1 MMLIK
6 ILIFLTYLLP
16 SGNQTRK
23 DFLKS
28 DWKALLSNYVIQ
40 NSKKHDAM
48 IIFEKEEFN
57 HFSKANDILPI
68 TSSFP
73 SVIYRVP
80 ELFTLNKNIPKTRI
94 NPGATTLFII
104 IFSSTQFNASEPIKF
119 LTRISNV
126 QARPKCL
133 IIHILKDK
141 HITYRNFL
149 QDCWRKKFLD
159 VTVLQLFEKTTSEN
173 ILLALKKEST
183 IHYFNPFTKVY
194 TKKRFSGNY
203 LFPEKTRNLHK
214 QTINILGIN
223 RYNVDLNISESAF
236 ESYGSTLA
244 LFKVFSKSMN
254 FEMNITRAFTRKEYG
269 KEGCFETNFTGLVR
283 GLLRNEFQIILNRQ
297 YPAGSCYATEPFLRS
312 RTISLESVMA
322 LIPKV
327 PEENSKISI
336 GWHWIFIL
344 IANVSVFGFILTMAH
359 VLKFEKKFWEPL
371 DIFRVILA
379 MCAPLIPKNTGEKIV
394 FGCMI
399 LISVVYSSYLHLF
412 LTNINLRNDPGMVI
426 DTLEDLDKSGL
437 VLFVDESM
445 HNLPTAEPLGGVF
458 LENLR
463 RKSQTFSDTFTR
475 FDCFEAL
482 AKYEYKNISCALSIA
497 SMQVSMKKCV
507 QQFVEIELKIVH
519 ESLMPGPLGFMLEP
533 GSLYAQRFD
542 ELLLKL
548 VENGLLDKWEV
559 RGTIDLRRISRKKQE
574 AQTVKLKYLLIS
586 ILIFGYMLSCIIFA
600 GEVIVDYFDKKRE
613 RIMNVDDRICSNQ
626 DGSKDF
632 TSTDA
637 ATDKNICN
645 EENAR
650 RSFQENPIT
659 SRCVTNRTKEFVSAF
674 STTAKMMNVSLKDM
688 EPEI

>member
-1 MMLIK
+1 
-6 ILIFLTYLLP
+6 
-16 SGNQTRK
+16 
-23 DFLKS
+23 
-28 DWKALLSNYVIQ
+28 
-40 NSKKHDAM
+40 M

-57 HFSKANDILPI
+57 HFSKENDILPI
-68 TSSFP
+68 ISSFP

-80 ELFTLNKNIPKTRI
+80 ELFTLNNNIPKTRI
-94 NPGATTLFII
+94 NPGATTLFIM
-104 IFSSTQFNASEPIKF
+104 IFASTQFNASEPIKF
-119 LTRISNV
+119 LTHISNV
-126 QARPKCL
+126 QTRPKCL
-133 IIHILKDK
+133 IIHLLTDK
-141 HITYRNFL
+141 RITYSNFL
-149 QDCWRKKFLD
+149 QDCWRKMFLD
-159 VTVLQLFEKTTSEN
+159 VTVLQIFEKTTSEN

-194 TKKRFSGNY
+194 TKKRFSGNC

-214 QTINILGIN
+214 QKINIVGIK

-244 LFKVFSKSMN
+244 LFKVFSKTMN
-254 FEMNITRAFTRKEYG
+254 FEMNITRAFTRKEFG
-269 KEGCFETNFTGLVR
+269 RELCSEEFTGLVK

-312 RTISLESVMA
+312 RTLSLEFVMA

-327 PEENSKISI
+327 PNDNSKISI

-437 VLFVDESM
+437 VLFVDNTLYNSPIFSGIHM
-445 HNLPTAEPLGGVF
+445 KNLQ
-458 LENLR
+458 
-463 RKSQTFSDTFTR
+463 RKSQTFTENFSR
-475 FDCFEAL
+475 VDCFDAL
-482 AKYEYKNISCALSIA
+482 AKYKNISCAVTMT
-497 SMQVSMKKCV
+497 SMQILLEANV
-507 QQFVEIELKIVH
+507 QRFREMDVKIVQ
-519 ESLMPGPLGFMLEP
+519 ESLMVGPLGFILEP
-533 GSLYAQRFD
+533 GSPYAQRFN
-542 ELLLKL
+542 EVLLRL
-548 VENGLLDKWEV
+548 VENGLLDKWKV
-559 RGTIDLRRISRKKQE
+559 RGTVDLSRITWKKQE

-586 ILIFGYMLSCIIFA
+586 TLIFGYMLSCIIFT
-600 GEVIVDYFDKKRE
+600 GEVIVDYFEKKQKRT
-613 RIMNVDDRICSNQ
+613 MNVDDRISSNQ
-626 DGSKDF
+626 DRSKKL
-632 TSTDA
+632 TLTDA
-637 ATDKNICN
+637 ATDKNNCN
-645 EENAR
+645 EENTS

-659 SRCVTNRTKEFVSAF
+659 SRCVTNRTKEFICAF
-674 STTAKMMNVSLKDM
+674 SITTEFTNISLKDM
-688 EPEI
+688 GPEI